1 MGRRVFLTDLQ
12 LTLLLTFTDGVQA
25 QDQVVVP

>member
-1 MGRRVFLTDLQ
+1 MGPRVFLIDRQ

-25 QDQVVVP
+25 HGQVVVP

>member
-1 MGRRVFLTDLQ
+1 MGRRVFLINRQ
-12 LTLLLTFTDGVQA
+12 LTLLMTFTDGVQA